1 MAQFLAVTFDG
12 AGDAEAALTSIRSVE
27 HAGKIGLE
35 DSAVV
40 RKDADGK
47 VTFHNEMSS
56 GTETGA
62 VVGAALGALLFVV
75 FPVGAIV
82 GGAVAGGLVGRAA
95 APGIDGSFVK
105 EVGDD
110 LPAGGSALFLQV
122 KEGDPGPIIG
132 VLGAYH
138 GRVRQTSYDDEIEQS
153 IDASMR

>member
-1 MAQFLAVTFDG
+1 MGQFLAVTFDG
-12 AGDAEAALTSIRSVE
+12 ADDAEAALRAIRSVE

-62 VVGAALGALLFVV
+62 AIGAALGGLLFVV
-75 FPVGAIV
+75 FPVGAI
-82 GGAVAGGLVGRAA
+82 APPTIAGGLVGRAA
-95 APGIDGSFVK
+95 APGIDGGFVK
-105 EVGDD
+105 EVGQD
-110 LPAGGSALFLQV
+110 LPPGGSALFLQV
-122 KEGDPGPIIG
+122 KDGDPGPIVG
-132 VLGAYH
+132 VLGEYK

-153 IDASMR
+153 IDASMG